1 MTTKSLITLLI
12 ILFLAVPSSHCFSQK
27 TAEDPAET
35 EITQTET
42 DVSTA
47 KGTKQDKKKKN
58 IVDIDEQFYFSLL
71 VNVISALLIILLI
84 YYPNYKKMDYIFT
97 FIIFNLVIFLLTYVL
112 KNVKISLGAA
122 FGLFA
127 VFSMLRYRTSGLS
140 VRDMTYIFI
149 FIALGLISATEIE
162 IFQLVVIHS
171 IMLLGIYIM
180 DGNFIIRREF
190 TKNILYENIEMIKP
204 EHRQAL
210 IDDLSSRTGLKIHR
224 ISIEK
229 VDFLRDSAMIRI
241 YYYE

>member
-12 ILFLAVPSSHCFSQK
+12 ILFLAVPSANCFSQK

-35 EITQTET
+35 EFSQTET
-42 DVSTA
+42 ETTPA

-58 IVDIDEQFYFSLL
+58 VVDIDEQFYFSLL
-71 VNVISALLIILLI
+71 VNAISALLIILLI

-112 KNVKISLGAA
+112 KNVKLSMGAA
-122 FGLFA
+122 FGMFA

-162 IFQLVVIHS
+162 IFQLVVIHA

-190 TKNILYENIEMIKP
+190 SKNVLYENIEMIKP
-204 EHRQAL
+204 EHQKAL
-210 IDDLSSRTGLKIHR
+210 IEDLSARTGLKIHR
-224 ISIEK
+224 VSVEK
-229 VDFLRDSAMIRI
+229 VDFLRDSALIRI